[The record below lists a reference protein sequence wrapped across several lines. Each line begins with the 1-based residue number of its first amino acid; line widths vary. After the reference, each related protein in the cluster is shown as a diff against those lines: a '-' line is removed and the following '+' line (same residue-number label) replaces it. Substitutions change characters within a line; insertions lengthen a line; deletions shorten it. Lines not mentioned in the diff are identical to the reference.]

1 MLLICKL
8 QFGVL
13 FPVLDNARIKS
24 THIKNIVI
32 KPNHPS
38 MDQLKGKRN
47 VPKI

>member
-24 THIKNIVI
+24 IHTKNMII
-32 KPNHPS
+32 KPNHS
-38 MDQLKGKRN
+38 RLKDGPVKGET
-47 VPKI
+47 